1 MAIKLGIIADDFTGS
16 TDIGCFISAEGWQ
29 TIQFVGTPNHPYT
42 GYHVDALIIS
52 LKCRSCPSEQAISK
66 SLEACRWLKKAGCRQ
81 IYFKYCSTFDST
93 TEGNIGPV
101 TDALLEELG
110 SDFTLICPALPVN
123 GRTVIH
129 GHLFVN
135 GVLLNESGMQN
146 HPITPMRDAN
156 LMRLMDSQAAG
167 KTGLISLTTLHQG
180 RQAIEQQ
187 IATLRQRG
195 FRYAVADALT
205 FSDLRCLKS
214 VLSDFLLL
222 TGGSGL
228 AKIIAEGPKSKQA
241 RPNMPIYPSK
251 DGRTVVLSGS
261 CSVMTNQQVAR
272 YQQIAPS
279 YSLDVERCLNDKNYD
294 QLLAEW
300 ILQQSS
306 VWAPLVYATQPHEKV
321 KEIQQNYG
329 VQQISHAIEQT
340 FAGLARR
347 LAEKG
352 FSHFIIAG
360 GETSSLIVQELGI
373 HKLEIGGL
381 IVPGVPWVRDGDRPT
396 RWLALKSGN
405 FGHQDFFQY
414 AQELCHS

>member
-1 MAIKLGIIADDFTGS
+1 MTIKLGVIADDFTGS

-29 TIQFVGTPNHPYT
+29 VIQFVGTPEHPLT
-42 GYHVDALIIS
+42 DCHADALVIS
-52 LKCRSCPSEQAISK
+52 LKSRSCPAEQAINE
-66 SLEACRWLKKAGCRQ
+66 SLEACRWLKKAGCEQ

-93 TEGNIGPV
+93 AEGNIGPV
-101 TDALLEELG
+101 TDALLKELG

-135 GVLLNESGMQN
+135 GSLLSESGMQN
-146 HPITPMRDAN
+146 HPITPMQDAN
-156 LMRLMDSQAAG
+156 LMRLMDAQAAG
-167 KTGLISLTTLHQG
+167 KTGLIDLTTLHQG
-180 RQAIEQQ
+180 RQTIEQQ
-187 IATLRQRG
+187 IATLRQQG
-195 FRYAVADALT
+195 FHYAVTDALT
-205 FSDLRCLKS
+205 FDDLRCLKP
-214 VLSDFLLL
+214 VLSDFPLL

-228 AKIIAEGPKSKQA
+228 AKIIAEAPESTEA
-241 RPNMPIYPSK
+241 RSNTPAYPSK
-251 DGRTVVLSGS
+251 DGRAVILSGS

-272 YQQIAPS
+272 YQQMAPS
-279 YSLDVERCLNDKNYD
+279 YPLDVERCLNDKDYD
-294 QLLAEW
+294 QFLTDW
-300 ILQQSS
+300 VLQQSS
-306 VWAPLVYATQPHEKV
+306 VWAPLVYATQPPEKV
-321 KEIQQNYG
+321 KQIQQDYG

-340 FAGLARR
+340 FAGLAKH

-352 FSHFIIAG
+352 FNRFIIAG

-381 IVPGVPWVRDGDRPT
+381 IAPGVPWVRDGDRPT

-414 AQELCHS
+414 AQELCHD